1 MKKILLATMIALA
14 PAAAPAATLTFPSE
28 APVASITI
36 PNSWGP
42 KETEGGI
49 DATSDDSAIY
59 LSVDVA
65 DAKTSDKV
73 ISDAIDFLTE
83 NGVKIDDS
91 TKKTSTDQ
99 INGMDMTNLD
109 WSGPDK
115 EGSVNIR
122 LSFAAP
128 TPDKLLVITYW
139 GSKGTQEKHAPELLA
154 IIGSLKPA
162 AK

>member
-109 WSGPDK
+109 WSGTDK
-115 EGSVNIR
+115 EGAVNIG
-122 LSFAAP
+122 LSFAA
-128 TPDKLLVITYW
+128 
-139 GSKGTQEKHAPELLA
+139 GTQEKHAPELLA

-162 AK
+162 TK

>member
-1 MKKILLATMIALA
+1 
-14 PAAAPAATLTFPSE
+14 PAATLTFPSE

-91 TKKTSTDQ
+91 TKQT
-99 INGMDMTNLD
+99 
-109 WSGPDK
+109 
-115 EGSVNIR
+115 
-122 LSFAAP
+122 
-128 TPDKLLVITYW
+128 
-139 GSKGTQEKHAPELLA
+139 
-154 IIGSLKPA
+154 
-162 AK
+162 

>member
-109 WSGPDK
+109 WSGTDK
-115 EGSVNIR
+115 EGAVNIG
-122 LSFAAP
+122 LSFA
-128 TPDKLLVITYW
+128 
-139 GSKGTQEKHAPELLA
+139 
-154 IIGSLKPA
+154 
-162 AK
+162 